1 MQEESISRIRE
12 NFGIEERDIRTY
24 SPLTLAFLGD
34 GVYEIIVRSI
44 VVAGRNVSP
53 SRLHNASAHIVKAES
68 QRQVARAIEPLLT
81 EEERDILRRGR
92 NAKSYTHAKNASV
105 SDYRIATG
113 FEALLGYL
121 YLKGDDER
129 ILFLVKKGL
138 EMTGL
143 FNDKTGDF
151 EEKNHA

>member
-1 MQEESISRIRE
+1 MEEGISAIR
-12 NFGIEERDIRTY
+12 NTFDIPERDIKTY

-34 GVYEIIVRSI
+34 GVFEIIVRSI

-53 SRLHNASAHIVKAES
+53 SRLHNASAHIVKAAS
-68 QRQVARAIEPLLT
+68 QRRIAEAIEGDLT
-81 EEERDILRRGR
+81 EDEADVFRRGR

-113 FEALLGYL
+113 FETLLGYL
-121 YLKGDDER
+121 YLLEKDER
-129 ILFLVKKGL
+129 ILELVKMGL
-138 EMTGL
+138 YRTGL
-143 FNDKTGDF
+143 LSDKTGDF

>member
-1 MQEESISRIRE
+1 MEEGISAIRST
-12 NFGIEERDIRTY
+12 FDIPERDLKTY

-34 GVYEIIVRSI
+34 GVFEIIVRSI

-53 SRLHNASAHIVKAES
+53 SRLHNASAHIVKAAS
-68 QRQVARAIEPLLT
+68 QSRIAEAIEPDLT
-81 EEERDILRRGR
+81 EVEADVFRRGR

-121 YLKGDDER
+121 YLNKEDER
-129 ILFLVKKGL
+129 ILELVK
-138 EMTGL
+138 TGL
-143 FNDKTGDF
+143 LRTGLLSDKTGDF